1 MINRFLTP
9 ARLGVLFFAVFAVL
23 AAGAGIYQVYWAQP
37 GDRCEK
43 GGRWW
48 WADRRECVTPIV
60 IADITGRKAGQSRA
74 EASAE
79 NNRDLVAI
87 EHRLAAEKRA
97 RAEATEAERKR
108 VAETT
113 GG

>member
-9 ARLGVLFFAVFAVL
+9 ARLGVLFFAIFAVL
-23 AAGAGIYQVYWAQP
+23 AGAAGIYQVYWAQP

-48 WADRRECVTPIV
+48 WAEKRQCVTPLV

-74 EASAE
+74 EASDA
-79 NNRDLVAI
+79 NNRELLAI
-87 EHRLAAEKRA
+87 EDRLAAEKAA
-97 RAEATEAERKR
+97 RAEATEAERQR
-108 VAETT
+108 VATVT

>member
-9 ARLGVLFFAVFAVL
+9 ARLGVLFFSIFAVL
-23 AAGAGIYQVYWAQP
+23 AAGAGIYQVYWGQP

-48 WADRRECVTPIV
+48 WADKRECVTPIA
-60 IADITGRKAGQSRA
+60 IADITGRKPGQTRA
-74 EASAE
+74 EASAD

-108 VAETT
+108 VADVT

>member
-9 ARLGVLFFAVFAVL
+9 ARLGVLFFSIFAVL
-23 AAGAGIYQVYWAQP
+23 AAGAGIYQVYWGQP

-48 WADRRECVTPIV
+48 WADKRECVTPIA
-60 IADITGRKAGQSRA
+60 IADITGRKPGQTRA
-74 EASAE
+74 EASAD

-108 VAETT
+108 VADVA